1 MTGIR
6 IEQKLFEDVF
16 RATLPKLAAHL
27 DSCGLPL
34 SIVTTNWFMCLY
46 TNTLP
51 AETLLRVWDLL
62 IFEDPSVLVRVGVA
76 LLKLAEPELLA
87 INDFIELSNK
97 LQQLGRGM
105 WSADKLLTV
114 AYKQL
119 GHTPGSRR
127 ALNALQQMQ
136 QTAYEVSLSLIDAVR
151 EVRMREGLLSA
162 DGMSGR
168 TVDNAMA
175 AANAAPTPRWGNL
188 DELLASAENGNSAAA
203 AEEEAVEEQA
213 PSPEQAAE
221 EEVEA
226 EEAGPAEEKAVVQI
240 GLPRKWQTSAA
251 QPQALGYACTTRPRA
266 SSAGSSSSQSPS
278 LPKSTAGS
286 PSGAGATLL
295 RRPSGTVRLSI
306 AGRRISRGDN
316 TFSPKLQRSSS
327 NHERGGGGGGSKGPI
342 ARRSLNQYGAGPQ
355 GSLAKQAS
363 QKEERR
369 DRWTGGLS
377 RSWSAASSCRASGRF
392 SDASV
397 RSEIEE
403 DEEEEGVSR
412 ATSKEEEDEE
422 EEGRPSPRGA
432 SSEEEAIEEGG
443 DGEEQEE
450 EFHSAAE
457 EEGNDDEPATSKED
471 DDDEEEATVDSP
483 VTTRRATDPHELPP
497 DTPPTPTLN
506 DDQMGLGR
514 LQKRGSHPLSP
525 SSRRSRSDSESSVSS
540 LSEAGSP
547 TSRR

>member
-213 PSPEQAAE
+213 PSPEQAAAD
-221 EEVEA
+221 EVEA

-240 GLPRKWQTSAA
+240 GLES
-251 QPQALGYACTTRPRA
+251 GRPRPR
-266 SSAGSSSSQSPS
+266 SH
-278 LPKSTAGS
+278 
-286 PSGAGATLL
+286 
-295 RRPSGTVRLSI
+295 RPSDMLARRGRERAVRGAAASHRACQSQLRGRPQVQARPCFGGRLALCALALRADGSHAVTIHYRLS
-306 AGRRISRGDN
+306 
-316 TFSPKLQRSSS
+316 S
-327 NHERGGGGGGSKGPI
+327 N
-342 ARRSLNQYGAGPQ
+342 
-355 GSLAKQAS
+355 
-363 QKEERR
+363 
-369 DRWTGGLS
+369 D
-377 RSWSAASSCRASGRF
+377 
-392 SDASV
+392 
-397 RSEIEE
+397 
-403 DEEEEGVSR
+403 
-412 ATSKEEEDEE
+412 
-422 EEGRPSPRGA
+422 
-432 SSEEEAIEEGG
+432 
-443 DGEEQEE
+443 
-450 EFHSAAE
+450 
-457 EEGNDDEPATSKED
+457 
-471 DDDEEEATVDSP
+471 
-483 VTTRRATDPHELPP
+483 RRATMREAAVVVVVAEVKDRLR
-497 DTPPTPTLN
+497 
-506 DDQMGLGR
+506 DDRSTSMARALKARWRSKR
-514 LQKRGSHPLSP
+514 LRRRRGGI
-525 SSRRSRSDSESSVSS
+525 DGQ
-540 LSEAGSP
+540 AD
-547 TSRR
+547 